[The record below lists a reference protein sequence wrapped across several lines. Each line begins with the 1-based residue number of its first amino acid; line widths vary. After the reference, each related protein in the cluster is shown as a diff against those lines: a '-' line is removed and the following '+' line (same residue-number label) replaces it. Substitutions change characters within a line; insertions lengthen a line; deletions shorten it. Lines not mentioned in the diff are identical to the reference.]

1 MAYLRTATND
11 GVGSTYLRVL
21 VDGFS
26 GTSYSSIVIYNATTG
41 QSYNAS
47 YEGAGRSTV
56 QTFAGLSPNT
66 SYSFYA
72 EATPTG
78 STMRR
83 IPDSGFDVFTTSP
96 ARPSNFSWTYAKSAG
111 DMYNLTYAEW
121 DAFLTKIN
129 VFRQYKGLTTIT
141 FNRSLSSG
149 AISTYVVPTASSFNT
164 AINAIDAMSPS
175 ITTPAYVSSGDI
187 ITAYQLNRM
196 RDALN
201 SIT

>member
-1 MAYLRTATND
+1 MAYLRTANND
-11 GVGSTYLRVL
+11 GVGETYLRVL
-21 VDGFS
+21 VDGLT

-56 QTFAGLSPNT
+56 QTFGGLTPGN

-78 STMRR
+78 STARR
-83 IPDSGFDVFTTSP
+83 IPDSGFDVFATKNPP
-96 ARPSNFSWTYAKSAG
+96 AKFAWTNAKSAG
-111 DMYNLTYAEW
+111 AMYNLTAAEW
-121 DAFLTKIN
+121 GAFLDKIN
-129 VFRQYKGLTTIT
+129 EFRVYKGLTTYT
-141 FNRSLSSG
+141 FSRGISSG
-149 AISTYVVPTASSFNT
+149 AITSYIVPTANSFNT
-164 AINAIDAMSPS
+164 AINAINGMSPTIS
-175 ITTPAYVSSGDI
+175 TPAYVSSGDI